1 MDALNRRQAL
11 QLLGSAPAIAALT
24 WTEAEAQQAH
34 DHAQQARAAAVA
46 TGTSYEPKFLT
57 PHELA
62 TITLLANAIIPAD
75 DRSGNASDAGV
86 PEFIDFMMLDQP
98 ERQLVIRGGLKWL
111 DVECLKRF
119 DTPFA
124 KCSEPQRT
132 AVLDDIAWPVRARPE
147 HSHGARFFSAVRDLT
162 ATGFFTSK
170 MGIEDLEY
178 KGNTFVPVWDGVP
191 QAALD
196 HLGVSYDK
204 VAKWY
209 TEG

>member
-11 QLLGSAPAIAALT
+11 QLLGTAPALAALT

-34 DHAQQARAAAVA
+34 DHSQQARAAAA
-46 TGTSYEPKFLT
+46 AAGTDYEPKFFSA
-57 PHELA
+57 HELA
-62 TITLLANAIIPAD
+62 TITLLVNAIIPAD

-86 PEFIDFMMLDQP
+86 PEFIDFMMVDQP
-98 ERQLVIRGGLKWL
+98 ERQVLIRGGLKWL

-119 DTPFA
+119 DTPYA
-124 KCSEPQRT
+124 SCSEAQRT
-132 AVLDDIAWPVRARPE
+132 AVLDDIAWPAKARPE

-162 ATGFFTSK
+162 ATGFFTSRI
-170 MGIEDLEY
+170 GIEDLQY

-191 QAALD
+191 QEALD

-209 TEG
+209 QEG